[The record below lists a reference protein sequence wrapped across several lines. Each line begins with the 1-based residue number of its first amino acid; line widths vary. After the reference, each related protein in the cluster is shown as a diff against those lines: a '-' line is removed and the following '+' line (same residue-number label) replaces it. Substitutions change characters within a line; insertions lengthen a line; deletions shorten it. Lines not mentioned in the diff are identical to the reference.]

1 MLKNVI
7 SSKKLLITAAIACL
21 AFLAVVAY
29 WTILPRTGTLDI
41 PGEGIYTGQLRGMT
55 FHGYGTYTS
64 YEVGGTSY
72 EGEWKN
78 GIFHGQGTL
87 ILANG
92 SKLSGN
98 FVEGTLRGAVDVICP
113 EGHIRVVDIDNL
125 VISDIPHECDND
137 H

>member
-1 MLKNVI
+1 MRKRKPFIIAVGVC
-7 SSKKLLITAAIACL
+7 LLIYIC
-21 AFLAVVAY
+21 VIAY
-29 WTILPRTGTLDI
+29 WTILPRTATLDI

-55 FHGYGTYTS
+55 FHGYGTYES
-64 YEVGGTSY
+64 YVVGSTSY
-72 EGEWKN
+72 EGEWR
-78 GIFHGQGTL
+78 GGVFHGQGTL
-87 ILANG
+87 SFANG